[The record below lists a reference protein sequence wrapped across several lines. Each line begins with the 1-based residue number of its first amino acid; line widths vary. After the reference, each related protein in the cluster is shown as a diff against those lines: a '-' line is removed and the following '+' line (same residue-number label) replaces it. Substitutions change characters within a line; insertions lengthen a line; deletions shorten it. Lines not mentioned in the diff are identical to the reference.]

1 MLYIRNDSTNPYFNI
16 ALEEYILKK
25 SLSSDKTFV
34 ILYINNPAI
43 IIGKHQNTIEE
54 INRDYVEEK
63 DIKVVRRMSGGG
75 AVYHDEGN
83 LNFTYIIKTG
93 REDVSNFKKF
103 TLPIIKAL
111 DKMGIKAELSGRNDL
126 TIDGK
131 KFSGNAQY
139 YHKNRLLHHGTLL
152 FNSHMENLT
161 KALNVKKEK
170 IQSKGIKSIR
180 SRVTNIVDY
189 LPEKWTIEEF
199 KELLLKYL
207 FEDQGTINEY
217 NLTKEDISN
226 INRLVK
232 EKYDT
237 WEWNWGE
244 SPAFDIQRSH
254 RFPIGLI
261 DVRLNV
267 SKGIITSCK
276 IYGDFFGSEDIE
288 DLEKTLEGVKYRK
301 EDLTLILANIPLN
314 HYFGKITTEDFI
326 NILI

>member
-1 MLYIRNDSTNPYFNI
+1 MLYVRNNFTNPYFNI

-25 SLSSDKTFV
+25 SLSTDKTFV

-54 INRDYVEEK
+54 INKDYVDEK

-93 REDVSNFKKF
+93 KEDVSNFKKF

-152 FNSHMENLT
+152 FNSHMENLA

-170 IQSKGIKSIR
+170 IQSKGIKSVR
-180 SRVTNIVDY
+180 SRVTNISEY
-189 LPEKWTIEEF
+189 LPIKGTIEEF
-199 KELLLKYL
+199 RELLLKYL
-207 FEDQGTINEY
+207 FENQEIINEY
-217 NLTKEDISN
+217 QLTDEDIDKVN
-226 INRLVK
+226 QLVG

-237 WEWNWGE
+237 WDWNWGE
-244 SPAFDIQRSH
+244 SPAFDIQKSY

-267 SKGIITSCK
+267 SKGFITDCK
-276 IYGDFFGSEDIE
+276 IYGDFFASENIE
-288 DLEKTLEGVKYRK
+288 DLERMLVGKRYRK
-301 EDLTLILANIPLN
+301 EDLYLALN
-314 HYFGKITTEDFI
+314 KVQINQYFGNITKEDFI
-326 NILI
+326 NIII